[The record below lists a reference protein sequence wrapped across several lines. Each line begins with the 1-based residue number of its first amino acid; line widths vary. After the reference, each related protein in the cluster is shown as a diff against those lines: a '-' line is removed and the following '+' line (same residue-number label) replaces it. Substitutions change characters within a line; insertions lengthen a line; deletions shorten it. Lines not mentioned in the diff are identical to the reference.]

1 MMAKMAGTPF
11 EDGHL
16 TMRSA
21 AASETAT
28 CSGVE
33 AGAPDA
39 GGVVRPA
46 LDDDLESG
54 AKGTAVASA
63 RLPCGEGG
71 PSRSW
76 SRTLDR

>member
-1 MMAKMAGTPF
+1 MAGTPL

-21 AASETAT
+21 AAGETAG

-33 AGAPDA
+33 AEAPDA

-46 LDDDLESG
+46 LEHDLESG
-54 AKGTAVASA
+54 AQGTALASA
-63 RLPCGEGG
+63 RLPCEEGG